1 MLDLFGSGYVVEH
14 CISAFLEIQKEKAYK
29 IYITDC
35 LYSITNMYCMS
46 HGGKDM
52 PIQKRFAE
60 ILIQEKPKKE
70 ETADDIISRMREK
83 AKRIN
88 K

>member
-1 MLDLFGSGYVVEH
+1 MLDLLGSGYVVEH
-14 CISAFLEIQKEKAYK
+14 CISAFLEIQQEKAYK
-29 IYITDC
+29 VYITDC
-35 LYSITNMYCMS
+35 LYSLANMYS
-46 HGGKDM
+46 LHNGGKE
-52 PIQKRFAE
+52 PITRRFAE
-60 ILIQEKPKKE
+60 ILMQEKPKKE

>member
-1 MLDLFGSGYVVEH
+1 LLDLFGSGYVVEH

-35 LYSITNMYCMS
+35 LFSITNMYS
-46 HGGKDM
+46 VTHGGKE
-52 PIQKRFAE
+52 PVSKRFAE

>member
-1 MLDLFGSGYVVEH
+1 MEH
-14 CISAFLEIQKEKAYK
+14 CVSAFLEIQKEKAYK

-35 LYSITNMYCMS
+35 LYSITNMYSMS
-46 HGGKDM
+46 HGGEEM

-70 ETADDIISRMREK
+70 ETAEEIISRMREK
-83 AKRIN
+83 AKRMN